1 MAINRPAVVGAFVLG
16 GLALIVGGIVFFGGM
31 QIFYPTAHA
40 VVFFEGS
47 VAGLDVGAPV
57 TFRGARVGSVQA
69 VRIEVTRK
77 GQAVIPVYIEFLPGR
92 VTAREEGGRP
102 VEPDLAQAV
111 AVGLRAQLQMQ
122 SLITGQLRVNLDFLP
137 DTHGYVAPVDT
148 GGITQIPTVR
158 SDVERVQQ
166 ALAEL
171 PEVMESARHALDA
184 IDRLAT
190 HLDDEIGPIATE
202 AKRSLDSFSRAMNAL
217 ELAVTRLQTD
227 ASHTLGGIDDFT
239 GDGRRQINDRGAELS
254 RLLRTA
260 EEAARQAEALIVSL
274 NQLMSE
280 RAQFR
285 SDLEATV
292 RDLASTA
299 SSLRDFARQ
308 LEQNPGVLLRGRSE
322 R

>member
-1 MAINRPAVVGAFVLG
+1 VLG
-16 GLALIVGGIVFFGGM
+16 GLALIVGGIVFFAGTE
-31 QIFYPTAHA
+31 IFHPTAHA

-69 VRIEVTRK
+69 IRIEVTRE
-77 GQAVIPVYIEFLPGR
+77 GQAVIPVYLEFLPGR
-92 VTAREEGGRP
+92 VTSREEGGRP
-102 VEPDLAQAV
+102 VEPDLAHAV
-111 AVGLRAQLQMQ
+111 AVGLRAQLEMQ
-122 SLITGQLRVNLDFLP
+122 SLITGQLRVNLDFHPETPGHL
-137 DTHGYVAPVDT
+137 APVDT
-148 GGITQIPTVR
+148 HGVPQIPTLR
-158 SDVERVQQ
+158 SDLERLQQ
-166 ALAEL
+166 ALADL
-171 PEVMESARHALDA
+171 PELMSSARRTFASV
-184 IDRLAT
+184 DRLAT
-190 HLDDEIGPIATE
+190 HVDDEVGPIATE
-202 AKRSLDSFSRAMNAL
+202 AKRSLDSFSRAMSAL
-217 ELAVTRLQTD
+217 EQAVTRLQAD
-227 ASHTLGGIDDFT
+227 ASHTLGGIDDLT

-260 EEAARQAEALIVSL
+260 EEAARQAEALIASL

-280 RAQFR
+280 RARFR